1 MTLFARPCPLIALI
15 LAAAALM
22 PPSARADEIRAIWVT
37 RWDYTTSTQV
47 ETILDNIAAHGFNT
61 VLFQVRG
68 NGSTF
73 YPSALDPWAWELTGS
88 DPSTLGTDPGW
99 NPLALAV
106 SHGHSLG
113 LEIHAYMNT
122 YPGWRGTTP
131 PPSVSPEQLWNA
143 HPDWFCIDDGGNP
156 MTLNSGY
163 VVLSP
168 GIPAVQDYLADIY
181 EEVVSNFDVDGIHF
195 DYVRYYGS
203 EYSWDLVS
211 LARFAAEYPGATPE
225 THPSEWE
232 QWRQD
237 QVTALVASVET
248 ETHAS
253 KPACQVTAATWSNYS
268 TGASTYGQDSWGWLT
283 AGQID
288 VSHPMIYTTTDSTH
302 WTRTQQHVTNAADRF
317 VSAGLGVHLFPSD
330 AEKLATQIQNT
341 RDLGAHGCTLFAYSS
356 LFPGDTP
363 NTSATA
369 LAAGSFQFPDY
380 PPPML
385 WLTASGD
392 DDNTGPRLFNV
403 RTDPSPPSPGMP
415 FDVLVE
421 ATDVSGIFDDAT
433 GPGGQ
438 GAFVR
443 WAFDSDP
450 ASGAAVQMSHQS
462 GDTFITDSPITLP
475 GMGTVHVQI
484 TAFDNDI
491 DTGTADRASRET
503 AIFSFET
510 GETPIYVFDAVI
522 GPSMVLPQC
531 AVMDPQGMIWV
542 CDWSG
547 GAVRVFDSAGNPAA
561 FDPITQ
567 GLDGL
572 GSPVNAAYASGVAC
586 GPDGT
591 VYVTIDN
598 DYTAPLHAGILRFS
612 STTGA
617 PLTGIDLP
625 FRPGDCDLD
634 SDGNLCV
641 VEKVNE
647 RWHHLSPPGVFTTD
661 TAFGPGTSSH
671 INRGIACSD
680 GGSVVYVADQED
692 GAVHV
697 WNRTSVSPPVYV
709 QGPDLTA
716 TSGDSGGVDVDA
728 HGWVFAGN
736 EGANS
741 VLLFDETGVLQQEI
755 QGGSPVLAYPRGVA
769 HTPSS
774 DFIFIAP
781 FGGSQVQRWIRT
793 SPFPVPA
800 GLVMMGTD

>member
-1 MTLFARPCPLIALI
+1 MTLSARPLIALT
-15 LAAAALM
+15 LATVALL
-22 PPSARADEIRAIWVT
+22 PPPACADEIRAVWVT
-37 RWDYTTSTQV
+37 RWDYTTPTEV

-68 NGSTF
+68 NGTTF
-73 YPSALDPWAWELTGS
+73 YPSALEPWAWELTGS
-88 DPSTLGTDPGW
+88 NPSTLGTDPGW
-99 NPLALAV
+99 DPLALAV

-131 PPSVSPEQLWNA
+131 PPTGISPEQLWNA
-143 HPDWFCIDDGGNP
+143 HPEWFCVDSDLNP
-156 MTLNSGY
+156 MALRSDY

-168 GIPAVQDYLADIY
+168 GIPDVQAYLADIY
-181 EEVVSNFDVDGIHF
+181 EEVVSNWDVDGVHF

-203 EYSWDLVS
+203 DYSWDPVS

-232 QWRQD
+232 QWRRD
-237 QVTALVASVET
+237 QVTALVASVEA

-253 KPACQVTAATWSNYS
+253 EPACQVSAATWSSYS
-268 TGASTYGQDSWGWLT
+268 SGSTTYGQDSWGWLA
-283 AGQID
+283 AGQLD
-288 VSHPMIYTTTDSTH
+288 VSHPMIYTSTNSTH
-302 WTRTQQHVTNAADRF
+302 WTRTEQHVTNAADRF
-317 VSAGLGVHLFPSD
+317 VSAGIGLHLFPSD
-330 AEKLATQIQNT
+330 AARLATQIQNT
-341 RDLGAHGCTLFAYSS
+341 RDLGAHGCTVFAYSS
-356 LFPGDTP
+356 LFPGHTP
-363 NTSATA
+363 GATAAA
-369 LAAGSFQFPDY
+369 LAAGPFLYPDN

-385 WLTASGD
+385 WLTMSGD

-403 RTDPSPPSPGMP
+403 RTDPSPPGPGVP

-438 GAFVR
+438 GMFVR
-443 WAFDSDP
+443 WALDADP
-450 ASGAAVQMSHQS
+450 AGGTAVQMSHQS
-462 GDTFITDSPITLP
+462 GDTFVTDAPITLG
-475 GMGTVHVQI
+475 GMGTIHLQI
-484 TAFDNDI
+484 TGFDNDI

-522 GPSMVLPQC
+522 GPSMTLPQY

-547 GAVRVFDSAGNPAA
+547 GAVRVFDSDGTPAA

-567 GLDGL
+567 GLDGS
-572 GSPVNAAYASGVAC
+572 GSPVNAVYASGVGC

-598 DYTAPLHAGILRFS
+598 DYDAPLCAGILLFDS
-612 STTGA
+612 ATGT

-625 FRPGDCDLD
+625 YRPGDCDLD
-634 SDGNLCV
+634 RDGNLCV

-647 RWHHLSPPGVFTTD
+647 RWHHLSPPGVFSTD
-661 TAFGPGTSSH
+661 TAFGPGTAGH

-680 GGSVVYVADQED
+680 GGAVVYIADQTND
-692 GAVHV
+692 AVHV
-697 WNRTSVSPPVYV
+697 WNRTSTSPPVYV
-709 QGPDLTA
+709 QGSDLTS

-736 EGANS
+736 EGNNS
-741 VLLFDETGVLQQEI
+741 VLLFSEAGALQQEI
-755 QGGSPVLAYPRGVA
+755 QGGSPVLASPRGVA

-781 FGGSQVQRWIRT
+781 LSAGQVQRWVRT

-800 GLVMMGTD
+800 GLVFMGTD